1 LFSPKSKPSI
11 NSEQPTR
18 PDALSS
24 VDQGPEPVSP
34 AALMMALGDELGQ
47 GLTELED
54 GLLELYSTGKTN
66 GGKVKAMLR
75 AAEHARRVAKVGQQ
89 IGRLL
94 GGRLRQ
100 SHEKLSLKDIVD
112 NALSERKEVFRRV
125 GIEIQTSIK
134 PVDVIVDPGLLM
146 SVVEAALDWAAE
158 RGTSIFVSLGIKN
171 WPQHAQLIIKSRD
184 SVSVPSSYSWE
195 PPPDSMT
202 WFWLY
207 ETARTLGASLQRQQ
221 AADESTLTLE
231 FPRTV
236 REIEGM
242 MAVEME
248 SSFVG
253 LSSGQASQPLAGYR
267 VLVLSEDAALRNE
280 LRDATRHFGIMLDA
294 AASVGQAVRYCEME
308 LPHLIIFDERI
319 NDDLFEEL
327 RRDLLRQS
335 GVFPF
340 IEIATD
346 ANAFEVSGWSQD
358 SHSRIGRDA
367 IRTHLGQAMTMEL
380 AKIM

>member
-1 LFSPKSKPSI
+1 MASSPPRSSAQQD
-11 NSEQPTR
+11 QPTR
-18 PDALSS
+18 PDILEGSNAPLEPISS
-24 VDQGPEPVSP
+24 
-34 AALMMALGDELGQ
+34 AALMSALGDELGA
-47 GLTELED
+47 GLTELEEH
-54 GLLELYSTGKTN
+54 LVELFTTGKTN
-66 GGKVKAMLR
+66 ATKVQAML
-75 AAEHARRVAKVGQQ
+75 AHAQHARHVAKVGQQ

-100 SHEKLSLKDIVD
+100 SHERLSLKDIVD
-112 NALSERKEVFRRV
+112 STLLERKERFQRA
-125 GIEIQTSIK
+125 GIQLKTGIK
-134 PVDVIVDPGLLM
+134 PVDVIVDPGLLA
-146 SVVEAALDWAAE
+146 SVVDAALDWAIE
-158 RGTSIFVSLGIKN
+158 RGSVLYVGLGIKN
-171 WPQHAQLIIKSRD
+171 WPQHAQLVIKTRPAIGVASGAN
-184 SVSVPSSYSWE
+184 WE

-202 WFWLY
+202 WFWLH
-207 ETARTLGASLQRQQ
+207 ETARTLGASLQRDQTPT
-221 AADESTLTLE
+221 ESELILE

-253 LSSGQASQPLAGYR
+253 MSSGHASQPLAGYR
-267 VLVLSEDAALRNE
+267 VLVLSEDASLRNE

-319 NDDLFEEL
+319 CDAMFEEL
-327 RRDLLRQS
+327 RSDLLRQS
-335 GVFPF
+335 GTFPF
-340 IEIATD
+340 IEIAAD
-346 ANAFEVSGWSQD
+346 PNAFEVSGWAQD

-367 IRTHLGQAMTMEL
+367 IRTHLAQALTMEL